1 MSARENT
8 GPGQLLGGATEGFQ
22 VNLTQLG
29 DYITALQGSQQM
41 YATIEGQLE
50 DADLAKKEPD
60 FKTLVGHPHYG
71 GTQQEFTQSCRDF
84 LTTYKNLYT
93 QIHDLNHQIS
103 GKLNFM
109 VQEFIGT
116 HKLYLQA
123 ESTHAGMFDSLRN
136 GLTSRG
142 GSDGTAEIR

>member
-1 MSARENT
+1 MTDN
-8 GPGQLLGGATEGFQ
+8 FQ

-29 DYITALQGSQQM
+29 DYIASLQKTQQM

-50 DADLAKKEPD
+50 DADLAKKDPD

-71 GTQQEFTQSCRDF
+71 GTQKEFTQACHDF

-93 QIHDLNHQIS
+93 EIHNLNRQIS

-116 HKLYLQA
+116 HELYQQV
-123 ESTHAGMFDSLRN
+123 EGTHAGMFDSLHD
-136 GLTSRG
+136 GLTSG
-142 GSDGTAEIR
+142 GDLDGTA